1 MTVVKDIE
9 QLKADRMHSE
19 TSIRKIKSRADS
31 EGRELNGQEL
41 TQVESYLDE
50 LEGYDQKIKIE
61 ERAAGLLSGNGVS
74 GRVTEEPFV
83 EGETVPMDRGGAGG
97 AREED
102 REDAEDYTEDP
113 YSVRW
118 DRRGGA
124 EQFRDMSIQKPR
136 EFLRSAGTRDYNLAF
151 YTYLRN
157 KRFANTDIQALQNVR
172 AQVEG
177 VDADGGY
184 LAPTQLVAGILRE
197 AQVLEELRPRMDV
210 IRSNARSLTYTKGL
224 DSIVM
229 GWVAELGTKPED
241 QVTFGR
247 TVLVPHVGAVVIW
260 VSDELLEDEVFGLQG
275 YLQARV
281 AEAKVLLEE
290 EAFVSGSGSGRPFG
304 ILTRLNAQGGTPNRF
319 TTQTAAGGVIP
330 NVSDD
335 IVKIPYTMPV
345 QYRRNGTYILGT
357 NFIRSIRLQR
367 DAGGASAATGGY
379 MWQPSLQAGEPD
391 MLNGYPVV
399 ETTSVALN
407 SAIATGNDVGIFGDL
422 RRYRVFERLG
432 LQVKR
437 LEELRALT
445 DEVGF
450 RFRFRTGGDVMLEE
464 AFRTI
469 RVG

>member
-1 MTVVKDIE
+1 MTVVTDIE

-19 TSIRKIKSRADS
+19 TSIRKIKSRADA
-31 EGRELNGQEL
+31 EGRELDGQEL
-41 TQVESYLDE
+41 TKVEQYLDE
-50 LEGYDQKIKIE
+50 LEGYDKKIKIE
-61 ERAAGLLSGNGVS
+61 ERAAGLLSGVS
-74 GRVTEEPFV
+74 GRVTQEEEVPP
-83 EGETVPMDRGGAGG
+83 GDTVPMDRGEH
-97 AREED
+97 RNED
-102 REDAEDYTEDP
+102 REDAEDFTEDP
-113 YSVRW
+113 YTLRW
-118 DRRGGA
+118 DGRGGA
-124 EQFRDMSIQKPR
+124 AHFRDMSIAKPR
-136 EFLRSAGTRDYNLAF
+136 EFLRQAASSDYNMSF
-151 YTYLRN
+151 YSYLRG
-157 KRFANTDIQALQNVR
+157 KRFANADVQTLQQVR

-184 LAPTQLVAGILRE
+184 LAPTQLVGGILRE
-197 AQVLEELRPRMDV
+197 AQVLEELKPRMDV

-224 DSIVM
+224 DAIVM
-229 GWVAELGTKPED
+229 GWVAEQGVKPED

-260 VSDELLEDEVFGLQG
+260 ITDELLEDEVFGLQG
-275 YLQARV
+275 YLQTRV
-281 AEAKVLLEE
+281 AEAKTLLEE

-304 ILTRLNAQGGTPNRF
+304 ILTRLNAEGGTPNRY
-319 TTQTAAGGVIP
+319 TTVAPASFAASL
-330 NVSDD
+330 SDD

-357 NFIRSIRLQR
+357 NMIRQIRLQR
-367 DAGGASAATGGY
+367 DAGGASATTGGY

-407 SAIATGNDVGIFGDL
+407 SALTTGNDVGIFGDL

-450 RFRFRTGGDVMLEE
+450 RFRFRTGGDVMLNE

-469 RVG
+469 RIG